1 MRFVHQKTVD
11 RLEKLADY
19 LSENRMFLDTST
31 TRMGKWLE
39 EYNKIK
45 RSNPREFEYYCR
57 LHNYDLTH
65 DCDCTLYD
73 RNDIRFG
80 RRLDSK
86 KLNVLRAM
94 GFALYQDNFSWER

>member
-1 MRFVHQKTVD
+1 MKFIHQKTVD

-19 LSENRMFLDTST
+19 LSENHIFLDTST
-31 TRMGKWLE
+31 TRMGKWLD
-39 EYNKIK
+39 EYSKIK

-65 DCDCTLYD
+65 DCHHTLHY

-80 RRLDSK
+80 RRLGTK
-86 KLNVLRAM
+86 QLNELRAM
-94 GFALYQDNFSWER
+94 GFALYQDKFSWER